1 MDGKK
6 LKKIVLELLPYLGI
20 ILVVL
25 LVKQFLFSTIL
36 VNGASMENTLHEN
49 DVMILDKISYR
60 FSDIKRFDVIVLESC
75 GTKLIKRVIGLPG
88 EDIEY
93 KDNKLYINGKEV
105 EDPYGKGTT
114 YDFDLGNFNLEKIP
128 EDYYF
133 VLGDNR
139 EDSIDSR
146 IIGVVNKKDI
156 LGHARFIIF
165 PFSRFG
171 SVD

>member
-60 FSDIKRFDVIVLESC
+60 FSDIKRFDVIVLESG

-105 EDPYGKGTT
+105 EDPYGNGTT

-156 LGHARFIIF
+156 LGHDRFIIF
-165 PFSRFG
+165 PFYIIG

>member
-1 MDGKK
+1 MDGKR
-6 LKKIVLELLPYLGI
+6 LKKICFELLPYLGI
-20 ILVVL
+20 VLVVL
-25 LVKQFLFSTIL
+25 MVKQFLFSTIL
-36 VNGASMENTLHEN
+36 VNGASMEDTLHEN

-60 FSDIKRFDVIVLESC
+60 FSDIKRFDVIVLESG

-88 EDIEY
+88 EEIEY
-93 KDNKLYINGKEV
+93 KDNKLYINGKEI
-105 EDPYGKGTT
+105 EDPYGNGIT
-114 YDFDLGNFNLEKIP
+114 YDFNLEKIP

-165 PFSRFG
+165 PFSRSG

>member
-6 LKKIVLELLPYLGI
+6 LKKIGLELLPYLGI

-25 LVKQFLFSTIL
+25 LVKRFLFSTII
-36 VNGASMENTLHEN
+36 VHGASMEDTLHEN

-60 FSDIKRFDVIVLESC
+60 FSDIKRFDVIVLESG

-88 EDIEY
+88 EKIEY
-93 KDNKLYINGKEV
+93 KDNQLYIDGNKI
-105 EDPYGKGTT
+105 EDPYGNGTT
-114 YDFDLGNFNLEKIP
+114 YDFQLSDFNLEKIP
-128 EDYYF
+128 DHYYF

-146 IIGVVNKKDI
+146 IIGVVSEEDI
-156 LGHARFIIF
+156 IGHARFIIF